1 MVVYANKARCVE
13 ASVSHQE
20 RQEGPGCTSKT
31 TAQKTLPE
39 VVAQSTP
46 AKLTA
51 LAVGDRVFH
60 PQFGNGT
67 ITAMEGSKLSIAF
80 DTHGKKQIIDSYV
93 KRLKK

>member
-1 MVVYANKARCVE
+1 VSRTKNGKKVQAAR
-13 ASVSHQE
+13 Q
-20 RQEGPGCTSKT
+20 RPQR
-31 TAQKTLPE
+31 QKTLPE
-39 VVAQSTP
+39 AVAQSAP

>member
-1 MVVYANKARCVE
+1 MSRTKNGKKVQAAR
-13 ASVSHQE
+13 Q
-20 RQEGPGCTSKT
+20 RPQR
-31 TAQKTLPE
+31 QKTLPE
-39 VVAQSTP
+39 AVAQSAP

-80 DTHGKKQIIDSYV
+80 DTHGKKQIIDSFV